1 MLIQQ
6 WPAVAHLYMIG
17 LRKKILNDTKSPKK
31 NDIQVFYS
39 NLLLG
44 GDFKFKN

>member
-1 MLIQQ
+1 MAGGGTFIYDWLK
-6 WPAVAHLYMIG
+6 
-17 LRKKILNDTKSPKK
+17 KKILNDTKSPKK